1 MAFGPLAF
9 PVMIA
14 SLDLA
19 RFPLGVA
26 EREALAARRAG
37 RRSDAHFARLLLGMR
52 LRSMPVPVPQMTVA
66 YYFALWRDEAA
77 LERFRAG
84 PLRRWDDAREH
95 LALTLRPVQSF
106 GAWGGADPL
115 RGEGS
120 EPRPGPVALITHSR
134 VRAGKAAR
142 FFAADGPVVRAL
154 DHADGRLW
162 SDGFFD
168 DLARLDSG
176 TLSLWRDTAAA
187 TAFAYGPGVH
197 QRAVKAQR
205 EGGWFSESWFARF
218 AIEAARGS
226 WQGVGERDLLVPATV
241 SAPPHPASRT
251 VQRWPPLAG
260 R

>member
-1 MAFGPLAF
+1 
-9 PVMIA
+9 VIA

-26 EREALAARRAG
+26 EREAITAARAG
-37 RRSDAHFARLLLGMR
+37 RRTDARFARLLLPMR
-52 LRSMPVPVPQMTVA
+52 LRSMPLPVPEMTLA
-66 YYFALWRDEAA
+66 YYFALWDDEAA

-84 PLRRWDDAREH
+84 PLSRWDDARER
-95 LALTLRPVQSF
+95 LALTLRPVQGF
-106 GAWGGADPL
+106 GTWGGEDPL
-115 RGEGS
+115 AGARS

-134 VRAGKAAR
+134 TRPTKVAR

-154 DHADGRLW
+154 EDAPGRLW

-168 DLARLDSG
+168 SPPRLDSG
-176 TLSLWRDTAAA
+176 TLSLWRDTGAA

-205 EGGWFSESWFARF
+205 AGGWFSESWFARF

-226 WQGVGERDLLVPATV
+226 WRGVEATDLLAAAAPA
-241 SAPPHPASRT
+241 SAPGGPSPY
-251 VQRWPPLAG
+251 P
-260 R
+260 